1 MMSPTPSRRSLLVA
15 LSILGVAIAL
25 PASALPS
32 NGRAAGDLFV
42 AEGGSDGNPGT
53 REAPFRTIAK
63 AAAAARPGMTVHVAP
78 GVYPGG
84 FKTTADGV
92 TYRSDV
98 PWGAR
103 IEPPPGGADIAWEN
117 RGASVV
123 IDGFEVSGAMF
134 RIGLYT
140 TGSDSV
146 VQNARVH
153 DLGTFLNGRGGAGI
167 YGDGYYGGM
176 NITLRNN
183 EVFRIG
189 PPNTKS
195 RLVHGLYHSTTGLI
209 ANNLAHNNAGAGIHL
224 WHDARDLVIVNN
236 TLFQNHIGAWIGANE
251 HYRHQG
257 PADRITFA
265 NNIVYDNRG
274 YGIVE
279 GGETGTNNR
288 YMTNLVFGNGT
299 DIRLQN
305 GLTATGTITA
315 DPGFL
320 RYAPD
325 GGGDYRPGPGSPA
338 IGAGTVAVAPPSD
351 LSGGPQDA
359 AVDIGAF
366 AHRGA
371 PVGATAP
378 ALPKRPSSG

>member
-1 MMSPTPSRRSLLVA
+1 MTTPTASRRSLLFA
-15 LSILGVAIAL
+15 LPVLGVALAL
-25 PASALPS
+25 PAS
-32 NGRAAGDLFV
+32 GTAAGDLFV
-42 AEGGSDGNPGT
+42 AAGGSDGNPGT
-53 REAPFRTIAK
+53 REAPFRSIAK
-63 AAAAARPGMTVHVAP
+63 AAAAARPGTTVHVAP
-78 GVYPGG
+78 GIYPGG

-92 TYRSDV
+92 TYRSEV
-98 PWGAR
+98 RWGAR

-117 RGASVV
+117 RGAGVV
-123 IDGFEVSGAMF
+123 IDGFAVSGPAF

-153 DLGTFLNGRGGAGI
+153 DVGTVLSGRGGAGI
-167 YGDGYYGGM
+167 YGDGYYGGT

-195 RLVHGLYHSTTGLI
+195 RLVHGLYHSTTGVI

-236 TLFQNHIGAWIGANE
+236 TLFRNHIGAWIGANE

-257 PADRITFA
+257 PADTITFA
-265 NNIVYDNRG
+265 NNIVFDNRG

-279 GGETGTNNR
+279 GGETGRNNR
-288 YMTNLVFGNGT
+288 YVTNLVYGNGA

-305 GLTATGTITA
+305 GLTATGTIAA

-320 RYAPD
+320 RYDPE

-338 IGAGTVAVAPPSD
+338 IAAGTATVAPPTD
-351 LSGGPQDA
+351 RDGVPRDG

-366 AHRGA
+366 AHREP

-378 ALPKRPSSG
+378 IPPKRPSSG